1 MSEGRGVLAIYAH
14 PDDAEIWAGGTLL
27 AHRAAGDRTAI
38 CIMTHGDTFRVPEA
52 RRGAEALGAR
62 LHHFSFLDRALRA
75 DEPAIQAVA
84 EVLREERPRIILT
97 HWCDE
102 SHPDHL
108 ATWTVVRAAI
118 LLAEA
123 DKDLHSLLWSDTYN
137 GLGATGTFEPDCLV
151 DVSPHWEGK
160 LAALATHETQRPEY
174 MVAIT
179 SRTCALHGA
188 RSGVAWAEGFRRVPF
203 IGAGRRA
210 SATLWGSLD
219 EREIKVR

>member
-27 AHRAAGDRTAI
+27 AHRAAADRTAI
-38 CIMTHGDTFRVPEA
+38 CIMTHGDTARAPEA
-52 RRGAEALGAR
+52 RRGAESLGAR
-62 LHHFSFLDRALRA
+62 LHHLSFPDRALRA

-84 EVLREERPRIILT
+84 AILREERPQIILT
-97 HWCDE
+97 HWHED

-108 ATWTVVRAAI
+108 ATWVVVRAAI

-123 DKDLHSLLWSDTYN
+123 ERDLRALLWSDTYN
-137 GLGATGTFEPDCLV
+137 GSGTAGPFAPDCLV

-160 LAALATHETQRPEY
+160 LAALAAHQSQRPEQY
-174 MVAIT
+174 VAMAE
-179 SRTCALHGA
+179 RACALHGA

-210 SATLWGSLD
+210 SATLWSA
-219 EREIKVR
+219 I